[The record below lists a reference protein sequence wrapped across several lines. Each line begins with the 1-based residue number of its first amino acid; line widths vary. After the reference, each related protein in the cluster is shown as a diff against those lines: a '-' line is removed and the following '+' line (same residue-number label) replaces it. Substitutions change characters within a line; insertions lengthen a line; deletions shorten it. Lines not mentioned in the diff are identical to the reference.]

1 MFGKEEDNVWR
12 INLKKVME
20 RKAGAV
26 VRKAIG
32 HIHTIGKAQK
42 HVYAKHISHLD
53 KMKNEYRITSQK
65 TLT

>member
-1 MFGKEEDNVWR
+1 MK
-12 INLKKVME
+12 

-26 VRKAIG
+26 VRKAID